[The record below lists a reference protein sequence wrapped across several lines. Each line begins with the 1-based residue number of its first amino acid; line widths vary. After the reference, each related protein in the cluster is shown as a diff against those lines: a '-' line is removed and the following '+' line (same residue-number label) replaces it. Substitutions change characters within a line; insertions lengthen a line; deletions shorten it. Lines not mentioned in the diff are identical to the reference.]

1 MFTGLIESTGEIVE
15 SAPTGAGV
23 RVRISTPL
31 APALAPGDSLAVN
44 GVCLTVIDRDGLGV
58 CADIGPETLRVTTLG
73 GLAQGSHVNLERA
86 MRADSRFGGHIVQG
100 HVDGVGVV
108 LSVRPEGDRWL
119 VDVRVPPE
127 VDAVTI
133 LQGSITLSGVSLT
146 VNALPAQSTCQVAL
160 IPHTLAVTTLG
171 TLAAGDRVNLEGDL
185 IGKYVGRMLPN
196 SPYSRQ
202 R

>member
-100 HVDGVGVV
+100 HVDAVGHVDTV
-108 LSVRPEGDRWL
+108 WADAEFHRVSVCYPRRFAANL
-119 VDVRVPPE
+119 IHR
-127 VDAVTI
+127 
-133 LQGSITLSGVSLT
+133 GSIAVDGISLT
-146 VNALPAQSTCQVAL
+146 VAALD
-160 IPHTLAVTTLG
+160 
-171 TLAAGDRVNLEGDL
+171 GDRFELMIIPFTMAHTNLHHATVGTPVNLEFDMV
-185 IGKYVGRMLPN
+185 GKYVARTVEL
-196 SPYSRQ
+196 Q
-202 R
+202 QL